1 MSKQHFSLGTQP
13 NITVKGMA
21 GDIQI
26 NGYEGDE
33 TILDADIMGNVN
45 ASANNLVVE
54 GSAGDVSLWVPFHA
68 HITLESVAGDV
79 TIKNIQGKV
88 HIEGVAGDVEMINV
102 EHATI
107 EGMAIGSFPAQG
119 VADAVRK
126 NLQRSFSFS
135 FGRRARA
142 AESQTSTTT
151 TSGASRSASLD
162 EERLTILRMLQEK
175 KINAEEAEQLLQALG
190 EE

>member
-13 NITVKGMA
+13 NITIEGAA
-21 GDIQI
+21 GHVQI
-26 NGYEGDE
+26 NGYEGEE
-33 TILDADIMGNVN
+33 TILEADIMGNVN
-45 ASANNLVVE
+45 SSADSLVIE
-54 GSAGDVSLWVPFHA
+54 GSAGDVSLWVPLHA
-68 HITLESVAGDV
+68 HITIEDVTGDV
-79 TIKNIQGKV
+79 TVKNIQGKV

-107 EGMAIGSFPAQG
+107 EGMARENFPAQG
-119 VADAVRK
+119 VADAVRR
-126 NLQRSFSFS
+126 NLQRSFS

-142 AESQTSTTT
+142 AEPQTPTPTTT
-151 TSGASRSASLD
+151 NTSRSASLG

-175 KINAEEAEQLLQALG
+175 KISAEEAEQLLQALG

>member
-1 MSKQHFSLGTQP
+1 QP
-13 NITVKGMA
+13 NITLEGVT

-33 TILDADIMGNVN
+33 TILEADRMGVIN
-45 ASANNLVVE
+45 ASANSLVVE
-54 GSAGDVSLWVPFHA
+54 GSAGDVSLRVPLHA
-68 HITLESVAGDV
+68 HITIEGVAGDV
-79 TIKNIQGKV
+79 TIQNIQGKV
-88 HIEGVAGDVEMINV
+88 HIEGLAGDVEMINV
-102 EHATI
+102 AHATI
-107 EGMAIGSFPAQG
+107 EGMATGSFPAQG
-119 VADAVRK
+119 IADAVRK

-142 AESQTSTTT
+142 AEPQTATTT
-151 TSGASRSASLD
+151 GTSRSAPLD